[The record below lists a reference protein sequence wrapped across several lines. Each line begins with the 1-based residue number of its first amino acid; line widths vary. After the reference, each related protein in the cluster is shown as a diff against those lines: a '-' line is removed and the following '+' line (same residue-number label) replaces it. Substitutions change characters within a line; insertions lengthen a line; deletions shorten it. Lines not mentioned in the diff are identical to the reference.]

1 MGIIPDDDENAEIR
15 EQFQKPV
22 TLKKFE
28 LEPIEEEIMSE
39 SEIEKPERNLNEAKK
54 QGEYKSR
61 LLQ

>member
-39 SEIEKPERNLNEAKK
+39 SEIEKPERNLN
-54 QGEYKSR
+54 
-61 LLQ
+61 